1 MFMAV
6 RATGAR
12 VAGDI
17 GCYTLGALDPLRGL
31 DTSVAMGCSIGVA
44 TGMARAGESRPVL
57 ATIGDSTFLHAG
69 LPALIDAVYNGADI
83 TVLLLDNHTTAMTGG
98 QDHAGTGLTLRGEP
112 APRVDFEAL
121 VRAAGVTWVR
131 KVDSYDLAV
140 VHQTLREAIAHRGV
154 SVVISDR
161 PCVIDPVRIKGPAL
175 QVVEPQCNACQS
187 CMNLGCPAL
196 TWSEATFPVG
206 IQHPVA
212 RFHVRRLASGRILLV
227 KHGETLDTHEGRSKL
242 TAWLSDDEGQS
253 WRGGL
258 MLDER
263 KGISYPDGFQTPEG
277 TIYISYD
284 RNRSS
289 DGEILMARF
298 TEQDVLAKQ
307 LGGSKSKLK
316 MLVSRPLKGK

>member
-1 MFMAV
+1 MVRPPVLCAGCPHTSMFMAV

-44 TGMARAGESRPVL
+44 AGMARAGESRPVL

-83 TVLLLDNHTTAMTGG
+83 TVLLLDNHITAMTGG
-98 QDHAGTGLTLRGEP
+98 QDHAGTGRTLRGEP
-112 APRVDFEAL
+112 APRVDYEAL
-121 VRAAGVTWVR
+121 VRAAGVKWVR

-196 TWSEATFPVG
+196 TW
-206 IQHPVA
+206 A
-212 RFHVRRLASGRILLV
+212 RGDLRGPAQGEDRRLAVHRLHAVRAGVHGRL
-227 KHGETLDTHEGRSKL
+227 HPRAGGAAAMTDAAAPAAPWRAERGR
-242 TAWLSDDEGQS
+242 TAT
-253 WRGGL
+253 R
-258 MLDER
+258 
-263 KGISYPDGFQTPEG
+263 
-277 TIYISYD
+277 
-284 RNRSS
+284 RS
-289 DGEILMARF
+289 
-298 TEQDVLAKQ
+298 TC
-307 LGGSKSKLK
+307 
-316 MLVSRPLKGK
+316 